1 MQMQGGMANPWAMH
15 FGGGVPGEMQIAM
28 AQRMQLG
35 RDAPGDLPITMCN
48 QPSHGDARLTALAA
62 NLPRGGPL
70 PATIAAKGPAMAALG
85 DAAGGAPLPATFV
98 AKEPAIPALEDAAEP
113 PAALKDAKPAG
124 RLQLADAPAV
134 ASETPKG
141 ESKLSAM
148 AKRIQ
153 AARGSMLDERAKALW
168 ACIYL

>member
-48 QPSHGDARLTALAA
+48 QPSQGDARLTALAA

-98 AKEPAIPALEDAAEP
+98 AKEPAMPALEDAAEP

-124 RLQLADAPAV
+124 RLRLADAPAV
-134 ASETPKG
+134 ASETPKD
-141 ESKLSAM
+141 ESKLSALA
-148 AKRIQ
+148 AKIL

-168 ACIYL
+168 ACMYL

>member
-48 QPSHGDARLTALAA
+48 QPSQGDARLTALAA
-62 NLPRGGPL
+62 NLPRGH
-70 PATIAAKGPAMAALG
+70 T
-85 DAAGGAPLPATFV
+85 LPATFV
-98 AKEPAIPALEDAAEP
+98 APAIPALEDTAEP

-134 ASETPKG
+134 ASEKPEG
-141 ESKLSAM
+141 ESRLSAM

>member
-1 MQMQGGMANPWAMH
+1 MGMQMQGGMANPWAMH

-62 NLPRGGPL
+62 SLPRGGPL
-70 PATIAAKGPAMAALG
+70 PATPAMAALG

-98 AKEPAIPALEDAAEP
+98 APAIPALEDAAEP

-134 ASETPKG
+134 ASEKPEG
-141 ESKLSAM
+141 ESRLSAM

>member
-98 AKEPAIPALEDAAEP
+98 APAIPALEDAAEP

-134 ASETPKG
+134 ASETPKD
-141 ESKLSAM
+141 ESKLSALA
-148 AKRIQ
+148 AKIL

>member
-1 MQMQGGMANPWAMH
+1 MGMQMQGGMANPWAMH

-28 AQRMQLG
+28 AQRLQLG

-98 AKEPAIPALEDAAEP
+98 APAIPALEDAAEP

>member
-15 FGGGVPGEMQIAM
+15 FGGGVPGELQIAM

-98 AKEPAIPALEDAAEP
+98 ATEPAIPALEDAAEP

>member
-28 AQRMQLG
+28 GQRMQLG

-62 NLPRGGPL
+62 SLPRGGPL

-98 AKEPAIPALEDAAEP
+98 ATEPAIPALEDAAEP

-134 ASETPKG
+134 ASEKPEG
-141 ESKLSAM
+141 ESRLSAM

>member
-1 MQMQGGMANPWAMH
+1 MGMQMQGGMANPWAMH

-85 DAAGGAPLPATFV
+85 DAA
-98 AKEPAIPALEDAAEP
+98 EP

-134 ASETPKG
+134 ASEKPEG
-141 ESKLSAM
+141 ESRLSAM